1 MVFLGF
7 HSSGVLEQS
16 RWDDNGGQGDAT
28 HKDEHFKANTV
39 TAGGMEVEVGCY
51 QETRWLEFAGKYI
64 LDHGSFA
71 PLHRSYQLEKPQR
84 NFLPKHRLIGACG
97 QEVDYMHH
105 QRIMSS
111 EIAKAV
117 ELASA
122 EGNEILSVSEG
133 WAEVRQVVHMKRPLT
148 DALRNRILL
157 LTLRHWTTE
166 PTPHNKA
173 EVGFSDDT
181 DRVALAFPA

>member
-1 MVFLGF
+1 MPRPSIAFGHQAGECVLDMHPLGERECGDRMFPYGNLDVVNMVNTGNTASDPSDF
-7 HSSGVLEQS
+7 SSGISPEAS
-16 RWDDNGGQGDAT
+16 A
-28 HKDEHFKANTV
+28 
-39 TAGGMEVEVGCY
+39 
-51 QETRWLEFAGKYI
+51 
-64 LDHGSFA
+64 
-71 PLHRSYQLEKPQR
+71 HRGVRPR
-84 NFLPKHRLIGACG
+84 G
-97 QEVDYMHH
+97 DYMHH
-105 QRIMSS
+105 PRIMSS

-148 DALRNRILL
+148 DALRNRISL